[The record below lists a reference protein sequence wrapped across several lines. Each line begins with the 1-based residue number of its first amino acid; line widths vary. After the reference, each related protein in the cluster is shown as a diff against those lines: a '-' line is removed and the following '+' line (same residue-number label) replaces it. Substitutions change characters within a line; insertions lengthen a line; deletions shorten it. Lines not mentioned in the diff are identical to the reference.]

1 MLVLLVEDNTDIA
14 ENVSEYLAAHGH
26 QADFAPTARQGL
38 YLLENHDYDAVV
50 LDLGLPDMDGLDL
63 CRLARSGH
71 RNPGVPLLML
81 TARDTLAQRLAGF
94 EAGADDYLVKPFAAA
109 ELLARLVAL
118 QRRAQ
123 GPAEAAQ
130 LQVGDLVYNPDT
142 LELTRAGQSLQLPP
156 VPRQILEHLMRNQ
169 HRVVSR
175 QELERLLWGDEP
187 PDSDA
192 LRSHIHKLRSVV
204 DKPFPEPLLQT
215 VPRLGFRLR
224 APA

>member
-1 MLVLLVEDNTDIA
+1 VLVLLVEDNSDIA
-14 ENVSEYLAAHGH
+14 GNVSEYLAAHGH
-26 QADFAPTARQGL
+26 QADFAATGRQAL
-38 YLLENHDYDAVV
+38 YLLESQDYDAVV
-50 LDLGLPDMDGLDL
+50 LDLGLPDMDGLEL
-63 CRLARSGH
+63 CRLARCGH
-71 RNPGVPLLML
+71 RNPGVPILML
-81 TARDTLAQRLAGF
+81 TARDTLPQRLAGF

-118 QRRAQ
+118 GRRAQ
-123 GPAEAAQ
+123 GSPESE
-130 LQVGDLVYNPDT
+130 LLRVGDLAYNTGT
-142 LELTRAGQSLQLPP
+142 LELTRGGQPLQLPP

-192 LRSHIHKLRSVV
+192 LRSHIHKLRSVI
-204 DKPFPEPLLQT
+204 DKPFPQPLLQT
-215 VPRLGFRLR
+215 VPRLGFRLH